1 MIRTLFVQIP
11 ELRTISEQT
20 TEKII
25 LIAAAQLSILRGT
38 FKKLSSKYT
47 KSPLDSPT
55 GSIGSP
61 GSSTSSIDNEDIWTK
76 TDSPDDGSSMSS
88 MAMGDRPLSVEKLK
102 QIGLSDELVA
112 SITEISKSL
121 KLRQKPCFVEW
132 SLLSGLC
139 LFNNE
144 AIYEATIDENERKII
159 ERIQVGNIFKIK
171 AHCLNTVPI
180 KIRNID
186 VSEPSEYEL

>member
-159 ERIQVGNIFKIK
+159 ERIQVGNNFKIK
-171 AHCLNTVPI
+171 SPFFSIQCPLKFI
-180 KIRNID
+180 K
-186 VSEPSEYEL
+186 LT

>member
-11 ELRTISEQT
+11 ELRTISDQT
-20 TEKII
+20 KEKII

-38 FKKLSSKYT
+38 FKKLTAKYT
-47 KSPLDSPT
+47 KSKLESPT

-61 GSSTSSIDNEDIWTK
+61 GSSISSSDNEDIWTK
-76 TDSPDDGSSMSS
+76 TDSNSPDDGSSMSS

-121 KLRQKPCFVEW
+121 KLKQKPCFIEW

-139 LFNNE
+139 LFNNN
-144 AIYEATIDENERKII
+144 AVYEATIDENERKII
-159 ERIQVGNIFKIK
+159 ERIQVCTILTNF
-171 AHCLNTVPI
+171 
-180 KIRNID
+180 
-186 VSEPSEYEL
+186 Y